1 MKKIVFFAAVLAVL
15 GLTACEKTLDVG
27 EDNASTGQVK
37 NSVLQVRTRGA
48 SGDGAT
54 VAYPVAVYVF
64 EGDECKAS
72 QTIGDEGQTLNIALT
87 EGTYS
92 VYAVGG
98 VSSSDYVLPSV
109 SDALTSS
116 AIALQEGKVLTDL
129 MTASATVTLVD
140 GGTNTVTLGM
150 ARKTMLIQD
159 VTIKKVPSA
168 ATAVT
173 VTIAPLWQSLTIG
186 GTYSTTNGSSTI
198 ALTRQEDG
206 RTWRNS
212 GSAYLLPP
220 SSQPASVSV
229 NITMGGTTKTYT
241 YSTSDELEAGYKIN
255 IDGTYTEA
263 VGVNLTGTITGATWL
278 GERTISFTFDED
290 GSSTSGNDNNG
301 GDNDGDTQDF
311 PLVGDTYQGC
321 YVLAVTVE
329 DDGLLAELVLL
340 SPNERAVTSASDAE
354 SALASLGVDGI
365 SDWTVPTK
373 AQMDAFAA
381 ARNDVTPAP
390 AAGIYLYKNNNGVYY
405 QYNLATGATGSA
417 NYITGINLRP
427 VAIVSITKDKTA
439 MKKYM
444 FIALTLLVAA
454 CEKPILDEDV
464 VLMNEANV
472 ILHMTQYEQEA
483 FGNSGNRATTRTAT
497 DITELCSRLNIA
509 IFDDDGTKVKTVAQK
524 EGDASFG
531 TVALTLAAGT
541 YQLVVIAHNGEGSA
555 TITSTEK
562 VTFPNNKVTDTF
574 YYYGDLVVTSEV
586 QSYDLTLTRAVAM
599 FRMVLTDDEI
609 PSSVAKF
616 KFYYTGGSST
626 FSPSAG
632 YGCVNS
638 KQTEIRTVADGV
650 TTFDIFTLPHTEEDV
665 LTKLTVT
672 ALDANDNIIKEKVFE
687 NVPVSRNQVTRYTG
701 SFFGSGG
708 SGQTSDGTFRLT
720 ADPDWDSVNGY
731 TF

>member
-1 MKKIVFFAAVLAVL
+1 MKKIVFFTSALAVL
-15 GLTACEKTLDVG
+15 GLTACEKGLDVG
-27 EDNASTGQVK
+27 EDNISTGLVK

-48 SGDGAT
+48 SGDEAR

-64 EGDECKAS
+64 QGDECKGV

-150 ARKTMLIQD
+150 TRKTMLIQD

-186 GTYSTTNGSSTI
+186 GTYSTTNGNSTI
-198 ALTRQEDG
+198 TLTKQEDG

-229 NITMGGTTKTYT
+229 NITVGGTTKTYT

-255 IDGTYTEA
+255 IDGTYTET

-301 GDNDGDTQDF
+301 GSGGDTQNF
-311 PLVGDTYQGC
+311 PSVGDTYQGC

-329 DDGLLAELVLL
+329 DDGLSAELVLL
-340 SPNERAVTSASDAE
+340 SPNERAVMSASDAE

-390 AAGIYLYKNNNGVYY
+390 AGGNYLYKNNNGVYY

-427 VAIVSITKDKTA
+427 VAIVSITKD
-439 MKKYM
+439 
-444 FIALTLLVAA
+444 
-454 CEKPILDEDV
+454 
-464 VLMNEANV
+464 
-472 ILHMTQYEQEA
+472 
-483 FGNSGNRATTRTAT
+483 
-497 DITELCSRLNIA
+497 
-509 IFDDDGTKVKTVAQK
+509 
-524 EGDASFG
+524 
-531 TVALTLAAGT
+531 
-541 YQLVVIAHNGEGSA
+541 
-555 TITSTEK
+555 
-562 VTFPNNKVTDTF
+562 
-574 YYYGDLVVTSEV
+574 
-586 QSYDLTLTRAVAM
+586 
-599 FRMVLTDDEI
+599 
-609 PSSVAKF
+609 
-616 KFYYTGGSST
+616 
-626 FSPSAG
+626 
-632 YGCVNS
+632 
-638 KQTEIRTVADGV
+638 
-650 TTFDIFTLPHTEEDV
+650 
-665 LTKLTVT
+665 
-672 ALDANDNIIKEKVFE
+672 
-687 NVPVSRNQVTRYTG
+687 
-701 SFFGSGG
+701 
-708 SGQTSDGTFRLT
+708 
-720 ADPDWDSVNGY
+720 
-731 TF
+731 

>member
-1 MKKIVFFAAVLAVL
+1 MKKILLFASALAVL
-15 GLTACEKTLDVG
+15 GLTACEKGLGDDIGDVG
-27 EDNASTGQVK
+27 NEQVK

-64 EGDECKAS
+64 EGDECKTS

-109 SDALTSS
+109 SDALTTS
-116 AIALQEGKVLTDL
+116 AIALQEGKKLTDL

-186 GTYSTTNGSSTI
+186 GTYNTTNGSSTI

-212 GSAYLLPP
+212 GSTYLLPP

-229 NITMGGTTKTYT
+229 NITVGGTTKTYT
-241 YSTSDELEAGYKIN
+241 YSTSNELEAGYKIN
-255 IDGTYTEA
+255 IDGTYTET

-278 GERTISFTFDED
+278 GERTISFTFDES
-290 GSSTSGNDNNG
+290 GSSTSGSDNNG
-301 GDNDGDTQDF
+301 GNIGGDTNDF

-329 DDGLLAELVLL
+329 DDGLSAEVVLL

-381 ARNDVTPAP
+381 ARNDVTPTP
-390 AAGIYLYKNNNGVYY
+390 AAGIYLYKNNNGNYN

-427 VAIVSITKDKTA
+427 VAIVSITKD
-439 MKKYM
+439 
-444 FIALTLLVAA
+444 
-454 CEKPILDEDV
+454 
-464 VLMNEANV
+464 
-472 ILHMTQYEQEA
+472 
-483 FGNSGNRATTRTAT
+483 
-497 DITELCSRLNIA
+497 
-509 IFDDDGTKVKTVAQK
+509 
-524 EGDASFG
+524 
-531 TVALTLAAGT
+531 
-541 YQLVVIAHNGEGSA
+541 
-555 TITSTEK
+555 
-562 VTFPNNKVTDTF
+562 
-574 YYYGDLVVTSEV
+574 
-586 QSYDLTLTRAVAM
+586 
-599 FRMVLTDDEI
+599 
-609 PSSVAKF
+609 
-616 KFYYTGGSST
+616 
-626 FSPSAG
+626 
-632 YGCVNS
+632 
-638 KQTEIRTVADGV
+638 
-650 TTFDIFTLPHTEEDV
+650 
-665 LTKLTVT
+665 
-672 ALDANDNIIKEKVFE
+672 
-687 NVPVSRNQVTRYTG
+687 
-701 SFFGSGG
+701 
-708 SGQTSDGTFRLT
+708 
-720 ADPDWDSVNGY
+720 
-731 TF
+731 

>member
-1 MKKIVFFAAVLAVL
+1 MKKILLFASALAVL
-15 GLTACEKTLDVG
+15 GLTACEKGLGDDIGEVG
-27 EDNASTGQVK
+27 NGQVK

-98 VSSSDYVLPSV
+98 VSASDYVLPSV
-109 SDALTSS
+109 SNALTTS
-116 AIALQEGKVLTDL
+116 AIALQEGKKLTDL

-150 ARKTMLIQD
+150 TRKTMQIQD
-159 VTIKKVPSA
+159 VTIQKVPSA

-198 ALTRQEDG
+198 TLTKQEDG
-206 RTWRNS
+206 RTWKNN
-212 GSAYLLPP
+212 GSTYLLPP

-241 YSTSDELEAGYKIN
+241 YNTSDEMEAGYKIN

-301 GDNDGDTQDF
+301 GDNGGDTQDF
-311 PLVGDTYQGC
+311 PSVGDTYQGC
-321 YVLAVTVE
+321 YVLTVTVE
-329 DDGLLAELVLL
+329 DDGQSAEVVLL

-373 AQMDAFAA
+373 AQVDAFAA
-381 ARNDVTPAP
+381 ARNDVTPAS
-390 AAGIYLYKNNNGVYY
+390 AAVNYLYKNNNGVYY

-417 NYITGINLRP
+417 NYLTGINLRP
-427 VAIVSITKDKTA
+427 VAIVSITK
-439 MKKYM
+439 
-444 FIALTLLVAA
+444 
-454 CEKPILDEDV
+454 E
-464 VLMNEANV
+464 
-472 ILHMTQYEQEA
+472 
-483 FGNSGNRATTRTAT
+483 
-497 DITELCSRLNIA
+497 
-509 IFDDDGTKVKTVAQK
+509 
-524 EGDASFG
+524 
-531 TVALTLAAGT
+531 
-541 YQLVVIAHNGEGSA
+541 
-555 TITSTEK
+555 
-562 VTFPNNKVTDTF
+562 
-574 YYYGDLVVTSEV
+574 
-586 QSYDLTLTRAVAM
+586 
-599 FRMVLTDDEI
+599 
-609 PSSVAKF
+609 
-616 KFYYTGGSST
+616 
-626 FSPSAG
+626 
-632 YGCVNS
+632 
-638 KQTEIRTVADGV
+638 
-650 TTFDIFTLPHTEEDV
+650 
-665 LTKLTVT
+665 
-672 ALDANDNIIKEKVFE
+672 
-687 NVPVSRNQVTRYTG
+687 
-701 SFFGSGG
+701 
-708 SGQTSDGTFRLT
+708 
-720 ADPDWDSVNGY
+720 
-731 TF
+731 

>member
-1 MKKIVFFAAVLAVL
+1 MKKILLFASALAVL
-15 GLTACEKTLDVG
+15 GLTACEKGLSDDIGDVG
-27 EDNASTGQVK
+27 NEQVK

-54 VAYPVAVYVF
+54 VAYPVAVYEF

-72 QTIGDEGQTLNIALT
+72 QAIGDEGQTLNIALT

-98 VSSSDYVLPSV
+98 VSASDYVLPSV
-109 SDALTSS
+109 SNALTSS
-116 AIALQEGKVLTDL
+116 AMALREGKELTDL

-150 ARKTMLIQD
+150 ARKTMMIQD

-198 ALTRQEDG
+198 ALTKQEDG
-206 RTWRNS
+206 RTWKNS

-229 NITMGGTTKTYT
+229 NITVGGTTKTYT

-278 GERTISFTFDED
+278 GERTISLTFDES

-301 GDNDGDTQDF
+301 GSGGDSQDF
-311 PLVGDTYQGC
+311 PSVGNTYQGC

-329 DDGLLAELVLL
+329 DDGQSAEVVLL

-373 AQMDAFAA
+373 AQVDAFAA

-405 QYNLATGATGSA
+405 QYNLATSVTGSA

-427 VAIVSITKDKTA
+427 VAIVSITKD
-439 MKKYM
+439 
-444 FIALTLLVAA
+444 
-454 CEKPILDEDV
+454 
-464 VLMNEANV
+464 
-472 ILHMTQYEQEA
+472 
-483 FGNSGNRATTRTAT
+483 
-497 DITELCSRLNIA
+497 
-509 IFDDDGTKVKTVAQK
+509 
-524 EGDASFG
+524 
-531 TVALTLAAGT
+531 
-541 YQLVVIAHNGEGSA
+541 
-555 TITSTEK
+555 
-562 VTFPNNKVTDTF
+562 
-574 YYYGDLVVTSEV
+574 
-586 QSYDLTLTRAVAM
+586 
-599 FRMVLTDDEI
+599 
-609 PSSVAKF
+609 
-616 KFYYTGGSST
+616 
-626 FSPSAG
+626 
-632 YGCVNS
+632 
-638 KQTEIRTVADGV
+638 
-650 TTFDIFTLPHTEEDV
+650 
-665 LTKLTVT
+665 
-672 ALDANDNIIKEKVFE
+672 
-687 NVPVSRNQVTRYTG
+687 
-701 SFFGSGG
+701 
-708 SGQTSDGTFRLT
+708 
-720 ADPDWDSVNGY
+720 
-731 TF
+731 

>member
-1 MKKIVFFAAVLAVL
+1 MKTKTLFASVLAVL
-15 GLTACEKTLDVG
+15 GLTACEKGLGNDIGNVG
-27 EDNASTGQVK
+27 NEQVK

-109 SDALTSS
+109 SDALTTS
-116 AIALQEGKVLTDL
+116 AIALQEGKKLTDL

-140 GGTNTVTLGM
+140 GGMNTITLGM
-150 ARKTMLIQD
+150 TRKTMQIQD
-159 VTIKKVPSA
+159 VTIKKVHSA

-198 ALTRQEDG
+198 TLTKQEDG
-206 RTWRNS
+206 RTWKNN
-212 GSAYLLPP
+212 GSTYLLPP

-241 YSTSDELEAGYKIN
+241 YNTSDEMEAGYKIN

-278 GERTISFTFDED
+278 VERTISFTFDED

-301 GDNDGDTQDF
+301 GDNGGDTQDF
-311 PLVGDTYQGC
+311 PSVGDTYQGC

-329 DDGLLAELVLL
+329 DDGQSAEVVLL

-373 AQMDAFAA
+373 AQVDAFAA
-381 ARNDVTPAP
+381 ARNDVTPAS
-390 AAGIYLYKNNNGVYY
+390 AAVNYLYKNNNGVYY

-417 NYITGINLRP
+417 NYLTGINLRP
-427 VAIVSITKDKTA
+427 VAIVSITK
-439 MKKYM
+439 
-444 FIALTLLVAA
+444 
-454 CEKPILDEDV
+454 E
-464 VLMNEANV
+464 
-472 ILHMTQYEQEA
+472 
-483 FGNSGNRATTRTAT
+483 
-497 DITELCSRLNIA
+497 
-509 IFDDDGTKVKTVAQK
+509 
-524 EGDASFG
+524 
-531 TVALTLAAGT
+531 
-541 YQLVVIAHNGEGSA
+541 
-555 TITSTEK
+555 
-562 VTFPNNKVTDTF
+562 
-574 YYYGDLVVTSEV
+574 
-586 QSYDLTLTRAVAM
+586 
-599 FRMVLTDDEI
+599 
-609 PSSVAKF
+609 
-616 KFYYTGGSST
+616 
-626 FSPSAG
+626 
-632 YGCVNS
+632 
-638 KQTEIRTVADGV
+638 
-650 TTFDIFTLPHTEEDV
+650 
-665 LTKLTVT
+665 
-672 ALDANDNIIKEKVFE
+672 
-687 NVPVSRNQVTRYTG
+687 
-701 SFFGSGG
+701 
-708 SGQTSDGTFRLT
+708 
-720 ADPDWDSVNGY
+720 
-731 TF
+731 